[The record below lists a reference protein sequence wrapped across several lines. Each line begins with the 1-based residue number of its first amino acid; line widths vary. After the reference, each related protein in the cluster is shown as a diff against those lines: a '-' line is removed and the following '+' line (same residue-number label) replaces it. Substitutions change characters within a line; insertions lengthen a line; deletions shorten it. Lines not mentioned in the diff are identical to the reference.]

1 MCQTPSKRQQK
12 TDTMT
17 KRKAL
22 TVLALL
28 SALVCVTFVVL
39 ATRMSPTENPN
50 KEAAPATVST
60 PLPEKDAHQTTN
72 AWLVVR
78 GMAVK
83 RAESWNL
90 SREETVVRVEVSMD
104 EVGDYGYDRNAPIQV
119 EEEKRFFT
127 VTFAEPPHPG
137 PPELICCADFA
148 IKVRFDKGTRKVAEI
163 ECGG

>member
-1 MCQTPSKRQQK
+1 MNN
-12 TDTMT
+12 
-17 KRKAL
+17 RKQAL
-22 TVLALL
+22 FAMII
-28 SALVCVTFVVL
+28 AFVVAAFAVL
-39 ATRMSPTENPN
+39 ATRVSPTENPN

-60 PLPEKDAHQTTN
+60 PLPEKDACQTTN

-83 RAESWNL
+83 RAESWKL
-90 SREETVVRVEVSMD
+90 SREETEVLVELAMD